1 MPKLL
6 ALANLTAHRRLQT
19 GDFPTFGCSLTE
31 AHRGGLAPELKTQHC
46 IEREGYLRYPADFHG
61 LRNRVEH
68 CVDPARGERVIFS
81 NGVPDHDIEL
91 QRHKA
96 RPSPFCEARYQ
107 VRMPLRPRYVGE
119 VTEIS
124 STEPIAWRL
133 NGVPLYSS
141 AWAVWNR
148 FIFSSYAARG
158 HQGSYTSLW
167 HYHLL
172 CEPGQDCEARG
183 AVMPPPEAR
192 ELL

>member
-1 MPKLL
+1 M
-6 ALANLTAHRRLQT
+6 TRDYTRL
-19 GDFPTFGCSLTE
+19 
-31 AHRGGLAPELKTQHC
+31 PEMT
-46 IEREGYLRYPADFHG
+46 RDYT
-61 LRNRVEH
+61 
-68 CVDPARGERVIFS
+68 
-81 NGVPDHDIEL
+81 
-91 QRHKA
+91 
-96 RPSPFCEARYQ
+96 RYQ

-192 ELL
+192 AALAAAAATAAAAAAAAAATIVVVVAV

>member
-1 MPKLL
+1 M
-6 ALANLTAHRRLQT
+6 TRDYT
-19 GDFPTFGCSLTE
+19 
-31 AHRGGLAPELKTQHC
+31 
-46 IEREGYLRYPADFHG
+46 
-61 LRNRVEH
+61 
-68 CVDPARGERVIFS
+68 
-81 NGVPDHDIEL
+81 
-91 QRHKA
+91 
-96 RPSPFCEARYQ
+96 RYQ

-192 ELL
+192 AALAAAATAAAAAAAAIAVVVAV